1 MSTKNDKEF
10 REKLG
15 ALSVNRQRQVAALF
29 VQRVAAHSSDVRI
42 KAALDM
48 ARRADI
54 SDAEL
59 AVAAQAANTAKVES
73 YAQCG
78 QDTDW
83 NTQAGHFVARAA
95 LSCVAPV
102 TEGQS
107 PAWDA
112 AMQARVVRT
121 CLAAAGDVTDHR
133 EAEAQYAL
141 LDDFLSK

>member
-1 MSTKNDKEF
+1 MSTKNDKDF
-10 REKLG
+10 REKLT

-29 VQRVAAHSSDVRI
+29 VQRVAALSGDVRI

-48 ARRADI
+48 AQRSDI

-59 AVAAQAANTAKVES
+59 AVAAQAANAAKVES

-102 TEGQS
+102 TAGQN

-133 EAEAQYAL
+133 EAEAQYAI